1 MAFFFTT
8 KQMQEHMANVKP
20 VPGAKMQGS
29 FGEINSHEELHDT
42 GENNSSSLNFNL
54 VSLNV
59 FFNFYPRLQAG
70 NK

>member
-42 GENNSSSLNFNL
+42 GENNSSSINFSF
-54 VSLNV
+54 VI
-59 FFNFYPRLQAG
+59 
-70 NK
+70 